1 MLKYETK
8 WKWTDTPD
16 SWRGQSGNGQ
26 TLQTVEGDKV
36 EMDRHSRQSKGTK
49 WKCTDTPDSRRGQ
62 SGNGQTFQ
70 TVEGDKVEMDR
81 HSRQSEGTKWKWT
94 DTPDSRR
101 GQSWNGQTLSCYGVM
116 LPKWIKSTN
125 LQRAITQALRDLIK
139 KHMKGDK

>member
-49 WKCTDTPDSRRGQ
+49 L
-62 SGNGQTFQ
+62 
-70 TVEGDKVEMDR
+70 
-81 HSRQSEGTKWKWT
+81 KWT
-94 DTPDSRR
+94 DTQLLWSYAPEM
-101 GQSWNGQTLSCYGVM
+101 NLKY
-116 LPKWIKSTN
+116 KSTKGNNSSPKRFDKKTYEGGQIVHCNCFDAIKVLFN
-125 LQRAITQALRDLIK
+125 LINRIDCPCKALLPQFGSILLLYSLILQ
-139 KHMKGDK
+139 HSH